1 MRLPSATHPVLLCKT
16 EAQAREALWRV
27 GVILNRLKLT
37 LHPTKTQVVFVG
49 DGRQGFDFLGFHGRK
64 VESWKRRGHR
74 YFQRWPSR
82 RAMQRIRDR
91 IKAITAPRH
100 KLPEPVGPIV
110 AEVNQ
115 ALRHWAGYFRVGN
128 STRKFHQLDDYVRE
142 RLALFLSKKT
152 GRRGPHRER
161 YDLAYFK
168 KLGVY
173 ELVGTVKWY
182 TATPT
187 ATR

>member
-1 MRLPSATHPVLLCKT
+1 
-16 EAQAREALWRV
+16 
-27 GVILNRLKLT
+27 
-37 LHPTKTQVVFVG
+37 
-49 DGRQGFDFLGFHGRK
+49 
-64 VESWKRRGHR
+64 
-74 YFQRWPSR
+74 
-82 RAMQRIRDR
+82 MQRIRDK

-110 AEVNQ
+110 TEVNQ
-115 ALRHWAGYFRVGN
+115 ALRHWGAYFRVGN
-128 STRKFHQLDDYVRE
+128 STRKFHQVDEYVRE

-161 YDLAYFK
+161 CDWLHFQ

-173 ELVGTVKWY
+173 ALAGAVKWY
-182 TATPT
+182 TATPK